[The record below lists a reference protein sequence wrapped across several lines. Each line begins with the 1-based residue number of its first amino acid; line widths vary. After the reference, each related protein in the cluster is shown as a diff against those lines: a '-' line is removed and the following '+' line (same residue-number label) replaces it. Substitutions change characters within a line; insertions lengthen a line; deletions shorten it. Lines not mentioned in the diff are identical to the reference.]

1 MEPKL
6 LNFWETGV
14 CGICVTGTALSE
26 WRRSL
31 IVLTKMDTANTRLEN
46 RFLFSDK
53 KLHFQ
58 PFSTQRL
65 H

>member
-1 MEPKL
+1 MQLSRWRRQLERD
-6 LNFWETGV
+6 
-14 CGICVTGTALSE
+14 VTGTALSE